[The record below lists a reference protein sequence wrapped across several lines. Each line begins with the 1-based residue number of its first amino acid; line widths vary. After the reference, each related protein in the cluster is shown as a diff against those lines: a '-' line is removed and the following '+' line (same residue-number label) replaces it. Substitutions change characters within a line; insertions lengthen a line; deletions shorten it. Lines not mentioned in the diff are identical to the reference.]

1 MNTSIVDDEHVEVQ
15 NETQPPKQ
23 KKRSWT
29 RWIVL
34 LIGLLVVAFI
44 ASRIV
49 GKNRAESA
57 KSAKMGPPAV
67 PIAVAV
73 IKKGDIP
80 VYLTGLGSVTA
91 FNTVTVKTRIDG
103 QLVKINFQEGQNV
116 KAGDLLAQID
126 PRPYQVQLEQAQG
139 QLAKDEA
146 TLNNAKVDL
155 ARYQTLYQQDAIPKQ
170 QLDTQV
176 ATVAQLQGTLRADD
190 AAIHN
195 AQLQVSYCSIT
206 APISGKVGLRQ
217 VDVGNMVH
225 ASDENGLL
233 VITQVQPISV
243 VFTLPEDSLNAV
255 RAQLAVQHQLV
266 TDAYDRSGLNKIES
280 GTLATIDNQIDP
292 ATGTVRLKAIFENK
306 NESLF
311 PNQFVNVKL
320 LTEVKKNVVIVPV
333 VAIQEG
339 PQGQYVYV
347 VKQDNTVT
355 LHKVTPGTPS
365 GNVTSIESGLS
376 AGDKVVVDGMD
387 KLREGSKVR
396 VETADHNSSSS
407 HNSGSGRRSTK

>member
-1 MNTSIVDDEHVEVQ
+1 MNTSIAEEEEIEAQ
-15 NETQPPKQ
+15 NETQPPP

-34 LIGLLVVAFI
+34 LIALLVVAFI

-49 GKNRAESA
+49 GKNKAESA
-57 KSAKMGPPAV
+57 KAGKMGPPAV
-67 PIAVAV
+67 PIAAAV
-73 IKKGDIP
+73 VKNGDIP

-91 FNTVTVKTRIDG
+91 FNTVTVKTRVDG
-103 QLVKINFQEGQNV
+103 QLVKVNFQEGQNV

-126 PRPYQVQLEQAQG
+126 PRPFQVQLEQAQG

-155 ARYQTLYQQDAIPKQ
+155 TRYQTLYQQDAIPKQ

-176 ATVAQLQGTLRADD
+176 ATVAQLQGTLTADQ

-195 AQLQVSYCSIT
+195 AQLQLSYSNIT

-217 VDVGNMVH
+217 VDIGNMVH

-233 VITQVQPISV
+233 VITQVEPISV
-243 VFTLPEDSLNAV
+243 VFTLPEDSLNTV
-255 RAQLAVQHQLV
+255 REQLAVQHQLV
-266 TDAYDRSGLNKIES
+266 TDAYDRSGINKIAS
-280 GTLATIDNQIDP
+280 GTLSTIDNQIDP
-292 ATGTVRLKAIFENK
+292 ATGTVKLKAIFENK
-306 NESLF
+306 NESLY
-311 PNQFVNVKL
+311 PNQFVNIKL
-320 LTEVKKNVVIVPV
+320 LTEVKKNVVIAPV

-339 PQGQYVYV
+339 PQGTYVYV
-347 VKQDNTVT
+347 VKQDQTVT
-355 LHKVTPGTPS
+355 LRKVTPGTPS

-396 VETADHNSSSS
+396 VEAADHNSS
-407 HNSGSGRRSTK
+407 HNSGSGRRSAK